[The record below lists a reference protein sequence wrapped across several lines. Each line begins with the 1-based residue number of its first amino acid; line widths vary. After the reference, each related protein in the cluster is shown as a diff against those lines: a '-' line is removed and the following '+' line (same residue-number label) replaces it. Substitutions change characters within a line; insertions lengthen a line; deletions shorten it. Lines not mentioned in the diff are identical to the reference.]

1 MSFLE
6 APRLWLLV
14 LPVLVVG
21 LYVIALR
28 RKTKYAVRFSD
39 VSMLDGIASD
49 RPGWRRHVTA
59 AALLLAVAL
68 VVVAFARPVMA
79 QRVPVEQAA
88 VIMAMDVSL
97 SMQATDVAPSRI
109 DAAKEAANDFVA
121 LAPEDLRLGLVAF
134 AGVALPAL
142 PPTTDRLAAASA
154 IDRLSLGEGTAIGDG
169 LSTALDLAAAEQGAE
184 ASDEDVPVAIVVLSD
199 GETTVGRAE
208 LDVAA
213 EAAAAGIP
221 VYTISFGTQD
231 GSIEFQDEVVPVPV
245 NEGALR
251 QVASLTGGKF
261 FTAASAAELQQ
272 ILDGVGTQVGYETED
287 REVWEWFLG
296 AGVVAL
302 TLAAAGSLVWF
313 SKLP

>member
-1 MSFLE
+1 VNFL
-6 APRLWLLV
+6 AAGRLWLLV
-14 LPVLVVG
+14 LPIIVIG
-21 LYVIALR
+21 LYLVALR

-88 VIMAMDVSL
+88 VIMAIDVSL
-97 SMQATDVAPSRI
+97 SMEADDIAPSRI
-109 DAAKEAANDFVA
+109 DAAKEAANEFLA

-142 PPTTDRLAAASA
+142 PPTTDRSAAAAA
-154 IDRLSLGEGTAIGDG
+154 IDRLSLGEGTAIGEG
-169 LSTALDLAAAEQGAE
+169 LATALDLAAAEQGE
-184 ASDEDVPVAIVVLSD
+184 EGEEDVPVAVVVLSD

-208 LDVAA
+208 LDVAS

-221 VYTISFGTQD
+221 VFTISFGTAG
-231 GSIEFQDEVVPVPV
+231 GSIDYDGEIVPVPV

-251 QVASLTGGKF
+251 QVASITGGKF
-261 FTAASAAELQQ
+261 FAAASATELQQ
-272 ILDGVGTQVGYETED
+272 ILDNVGTQVGYETED

-296 AGVVAL
+296 AGVLAL

>member
-1 MSFLE
+1 MNFL
-6 APRLWLLV
+6 AAGRLWLLI

-21 LYVIALR
+21 LYLIALR

-59 AALLLAVAL
+59 AALLLAVVL

-88 VIMAMDVSL
+88 VIMAIDVSL
-97 SMQATDVAPSRI
+97 SMEADDVEPSRI
-109 DAAKEAANDFVA
+109 GAAKEAANEFLA

-142 PPTTDRLAAASA
+142 PPTTDRAAAASA
-154 IDRLSLGEGTAIGDG
+154 IDRLSLGEGTAIGEG
-169 LSTALDLAAAEQGAE
+169 LATALDLAAAEQGE
-184 ASDEDVPVAIVVLSD
+184 QEGEDVPVAIVVLSD

-213 EAAAAGIP
+213 EASAANIP
-221 VYTISFGTQD
+221 VYTISFGTQS
-231 GSIEFQDEVVPVPV
+231 GSIDYEGEIVPVPA

-251 QVASLTGGKF
+251 QVASATGGKF
-261 FTAASAAELQQ
+261 FTAASATELQQ
-272 ILDGVGTQVGYETED
+272 ILDNVGTQVGYETEE

-296 AGVVAL
+296 AGVLAL

>member
-6 APRLWLLV
+6 ATRLWLLV
-14 LPVLVVG
+14 LPVLVIG
-21 LYVIALR
+21 LYLVALR

-88 VIMAMDVSL
+88 VIMAIDVSL
-97 SMQATDVAPSRI
+97 SMEAADVAPSRI
-109 DAAKEAANDFVA
+109 GAAKEAANEFLA

-142 PPTTDRLAAASA
+142 PPTTDRAAASA
-154 IDRLSLGEGTAIGDG
+154 AIERLSLGEGTAIGEG
-169 LSTALDLAAAEQGAE
+169 LATALDLAAAEQGE
-184 ASDEDVPVAIVVLSD
+184 EEVPVAIVVLSD

-213 EAAAAGIP
+213 EAAAANIP
-221 VYTISFGTQD
+221 VYTISFGTQN
-231 GSIEFQDEVVPVPV
+231 GSIDYQDEIVPVPV

-251 QVASLTGGKF
+251 QVAAATGGEF
-261 FTAASAAELQQ
+261 FTAASASDLQQ
-272 ILDGVGTQVGYETED
+272 ILDDVGTQVGYETEE

-296 AGVVAL
+296 AGVLAL

>member
-1 MSFLE
+1 VSFLE

-21 LYVIALR
+21 LYLIALR
-28 RKTKYAVRFSD
+28 RKTKYAIRFSD

-169 LSTALDLAAAEQGAE
+169 LSTALDLAAAEHGGE
-184 ASDEDVPVAIVVLSD
+184 ANDEDVPVAIVVLSD

-221 VYTISFGTQD
+221 VYTISFGTQA
-231 GSIEFQDEVVPVPV
+231 GSIEFQGEVVPVPV

-272 ILDGVGTQVGYETED
+272 ILDGVGTQVGYETEE